1 MTDNKSEGTQSIE
14 ESTFSSD
21 TAEKILNEL
30 DGDSES
36 DKDSKKEN
44 PFNDFIDEEALKETE
59 AILNEEEKEKRKE
72 ESDSL
77 KQKGNEEFKN
87 ENFMESVNIY
97 TTALRIC
104 PLSYTNDR
112 SILYSN
118 RSASKIKLDYKESAL
133 EDCTK
138 ALELNPE
145 YAKALLRRAKLH
157 ENMNKLDE
165 SLNDYKKL
173 LTLDESN
180 SEVKHA
186 IYVLNAKIEKRNE
199 EMKEEMLGKLKDLGN
214 LILKPFGLS
223 TENFQMN
230 KDPNSGGYS
239 INFNKNQ

>member
-1 MTDNKSEGTQSIE
+1 MTDNNKESDIKPIPTNEEVIDEITKDLASQAIE
-14 ESTFSSD
+14 DSTFSPD
-21 TAEKILNEL
+21 AAEKILDEL
-30 DGDSES
+30 DDDTESE
-36 DKDSKKEN
+36 KDSKKEN
-44 PFNDFIDEEALKETE
+44 PFNDFIDEEALKEAE
-59 AILNEEEKEKRKE
+59 ATLSEEEKKKRKE

-97 TTALRIC
+97 TSALRVC

-145 YAKALLRRAKLH
+145 YAKALLRRAKLY
-157 ENMNKLDE
+157 ESMDKLDE

-173 LTLDESN
+173 QTLDESN

-199 EMKEEMLGKLKDLGN
+199 EMKEEMLGK
-214 LILKPFGLS
+214 
-223 TENFQMN
+223 
-230 KDPNSGGYS
+230 
-239 INFNKNQ
+239 